1 VKVSISKPALQ
12 AAQSS
17 SEKEGTQSVRAG
29 PPKTDVGTNGTAKPR
44 GSENGTV
51 KVTGTQGVF
60 TDGGSWPPVAA
71 EEQTEKEAVSENVAS
86 ARSWIG
92 AWREKAGKKQLV
104 MQ

>member
-29 PPKTDVGTNGTAKPR
+29 PRTDVGTNGTAKSR

-51 KVTGTQGVF
+51 KVTDTQ
-60 TDGGSWPPVAA
+60 GGSWPPVAA